1 MSGMPAASLWAWAD
15 IRRRPWSLLGLAVL
29 VALPIGFSIALVAG
43 ALRAGSSV
51 DRYAEST
58 ALADVVAFIDGEPD
72 AATLDRLAADPR
84 ITRVDRSNPVV
95 IVAEPIQAGESA
107 FALVGTADNPAG
119 GFAAPMLLAGR
130 YPSADAVAE
139 IVVNERAADT
149 YGLEVGMR
157 APLSGLVSFDSWEAR
172 QLGEATIV
180 GIVRTPF
187 DLVHDPST
195 EFLVIAGPGFLD
207 GGWTELARPGTILFL
222 HLGDRDDVAGV
233 VSDLSTVVEG
243 DVRPVADL
251 LSTAER
257 AADLQRRGLVV
268 AGLVVAA
275 VGLLVIAQAVARH
288 LAGRAADK
296 DVLAAIG
303 LTRGERRGAATLCL
317 APGLLA
323 GVVGGLALGHRPVA
337 VAAAGHAS
345 ACRPIH
351 WHPRRTDR
359 PGHRL
364 RRGLADGRG
373 GDGDGDLE
381 VAPPGA

>member
-1 MSGMPAASLWAWAD
+1 MSGMPAATLWAWAD

-84 ITRVDRSNPVV
+84 ITRIDRSNPVV
-95 IVAEPIQAGESA
+95 IVAEPIEAGESA

-130 YPSADAVAE
+130 YPSADAVDE
-139 IVVNERAADT
+139 IVVNERAADA
-149 YGLEVGMR
+149 YGFEVGMR
-157 APLSGLVSFDSWEAR
+157 APLSGLISFGSWEAR

-195 EFLVIAGPGFLD
+195 EHLVIAGPGFLD

-222 HLGDRDDVAGV
+222 HLGDRDDVAAV

-257 AADLQRRGLVV
+257 AADLQRRGLLV
-268 AGLVVAA
+268 AGPWWLQS
-275 VGLLVIAQAVARH
+275 G
-288 LAGRAADK
+288 
-296 DVLAAIG
+296 
-303 LTRGERRGAATLCL
+303 C
-317 APGLLA
+317 
-323 GVVGGLALGHRPVA
+323 
-337 VAAAGHAS
+337 S
-345 ACRPIH
+345 
-351 WHPRRTDR
+351 
-359 PGHRL
+359 
-364 RRGLADGRG
+364 
-373 GDGDGDLE
+373 
-381 VAPPGA
+381 